1 MTKEVGAVTGVLEVA
16 TRTGTEDIEVAVKYI
31 GAAGRYTMEGSPIRP
46 GIADGSSPA
55 KLHKM
60 HGRIVRRL
68 TTPGKMVDGNEEP
81 VSMQGSSP

>member
-1 MTKEVGAVTGVLEVA
+1 LEVA
-16 TRTGTEDIEVAVKYI
+16 THTGTEDIEGTVKYI
-31 GAAGRYTMEGSPIRP
+31 GDDGRYTVESSRIRP

-81 VSMQGSSP
+81 VSLQGSSP

>member
-31 GAAGRYTMEGSPIRP
+31 EAAGRYTVESSSIRP

-55 KLHKM
+55 KLHKL

-68 TTPGKMVDGNEEP
+68 TTPGR
-81 VSMQGSSP
+81 